1 MTRKN
6 IDGVVYLDLSE
17 HEDLLEPLD
26 RWSRGPACPV
36 HNLVVSKILRMSDR
50 ESICAVV
57 RKALAVLGEDLYV
70 MRDGTETP
78 ATLASLSADYRAL
91 EGLQRLLDET
101 D

>member
-1 MTRKN
+1 
-6 IDGVVYLDLSE
+6 
-17 HEDLLEPLD
+17 
-26 RWSRGPACPV
+26 
-36 HNLVVSKILRMSDR
+36 MSDR

-57 RKALAVLGEDLYV
+57 RKALADLGEDLYV